1 MKLKFKATSQDWL
14 IFGLFALLL
23 LIVVSIL
30 VNNIHSLANDGTFA
44 GLNPFTALIQ
54 NLPAVL
60 VFYAFA
66 MAFLF
71 VTVKNY
77 FFEQEKGFGISTEP
91 KDEKGFSRWCTD
103 KEMKKTLSEL
113 NVTDNEYEHA
123 GFPLVSDGERLWVDD
138 DNSHNLVIGSTGTG
152 KTQCIIHPLV
162 KILAKKG
169 ESMIVTDPKGEIY
182 RESAGLLKQ
191 KGYQIIVLNFRD
203 PQRGNTWN
211 PLHLPY
217 KLYKQ
222 GNTDKAMEL
231 LDDLAANILYEES
244 SANKDPFWEKTSADY
259 FAGLALG
266 LFEDAKEEEININS
280 ISVMTTVGEEKFGA
294 RSTYIKEYFNGKN
307 PAGAAY
313 TCASGT
319 IFAPEDTKGSIL
331 STFRQKIRLF
341 SSRENLSE
349 MLSQNDFDID
359 SIGKQKTAV
368 FMIIQ
373 DEKKTYHAL
382 ATIFIKQC
390 YESLIDVA
398 QHTEKGSLP
407 VRTNFILDEF
417 ANMPPLKDITTMI
430 TAARSRHVRFTMI
443 IQNFAQLDS
452 VYGKDDAQTIRSNCN
467 NMLYLLTTEL
477 AALKEISELC
487 GDKMVKVGK
496 GDKEHEEARPLAT
509 VADLQRMKQFE
520 AIVKRI
526 RLNPYKTRLKP
537 NFEIDWGIPKL
548 DADPFVERQKKSVK
562 VFDLKEFIKNQRKD
576 KFMNMVESAGANPP
590 GGMMPG
596 MSPFGGVNPF
606 ETLKNNNQMNTNTPN
621 SNPELGFNVD
631 DLVKK
636 IDAKIAELEKEE
648 KLEEEKL
655 KKQAEDKKNEEE
667 SKKQEETINNT
678 QPEKEHEN
686 LAEEKLKEDVLI
698 TNEKEKESQNKKTN
712 PVAEI
717 APTMF
722 AGFMNKIDTAMEEEN
737 KTSSNEK
744 TIPVHNS
751 EAPKINGIP
760 HKQNITPMQ
769 KSEPVKNSEIS
780 KYRVTDDQFFDDF
793 FDE

>member
-1 MKLKFKATSQDWL
+1 MKLKFKASAQDWL
-14 IFGLFALLL
+14 IFGLFAILLL
-23 LIVVSIL
+23 MVVSIL
-30 VNNIHSLANDGTFA
+30 VNNIHSFANYGTFA
-44 GLNPFTALIQ
+44 GLNPFTAIFE
-54 NLPAVL
+54 NFAAVI

-66 MAFLF
+66 MIFLF

-77 FFEQEKGFGISTEP
+77 FFEQVKGFGFSSEP

-113 NVTDNEYEHA
+113 DVTAEDYEHA
-123 GFPLVSDGERLWVDD
+123 GFPLVNNGQKLWVDD
-138 DNSHNLVIGSTGTG
+138 GESHNLVIGSTGTG
-152 KTQCIIHPLV
+152 KTQCVIHPLV
-162 KILAKKG
+162 KILAKRG

-191 KGYQIIVLNFRD
+191 KGYQILILNFRD
-203 PQRGNTWN
+203 PQQGNTWN

-231 LDDLAANILYEES
+231 LDDLASNILYEDS
-244 SANKDPFWEKTSADY
+244 GGGSKDPFWEKTSADY

-280 ISVMTTVGEEKFGA
+280 ISLMTTTGEEKFGA
-294 RSTYIKEYFNGKN
+294 RSTYIKEYFNEKD

-319 IFAPEDTKGSIL
+319 IFAPEETKGSIL

-398 QHTEKGSLP
+398 QSSPKGELP

-417 ANMPPLKDITTMI
+417 ANMPPLEDITTMI
-430 TAARSRHVRFTMI
+430 TAARSRLIRFTMI

-496 GDKEHEEARPLAT
+496 GDKEREEARPLAT

-537 NFEIDWGIPKL
+537 NFEIDWGIPKIE
-548 DADPFVERQKKSVK
+548 ADPFIERQK
-562 VFDLKEFIKNQRKD
+562 
-576 KFMNMVESAGANPP
+576 
-590 GGMMPG
+590 
-596 MSPFGGVNPF
+596 
-606 ETLKNNNQMNTNTPN
+606 
-621 SNPELGFNVD
+621 
-631 DLVKK
+631 
-636 IDAKIAELEKEE
+636 EK
-648 KLEEEKL
+648 
-655 KKQAEDKKNEEE
+655 
-667 SKKQEETINNT
+667 
-678 QPEKEHEN
+678 
-686 LAEEKLKEDVLI
+686 
-698 TNEKEKESQNKKTN
+698 
-712 PVAEI
+712 
-717 APTMF
+717 
-722 AGFMNKIDTAMEEEN
+722 
-737 KTSSNEK
+737 
-744 TIPVHNS
+744 
-751 EAPKINGIP
+751 
-760 HKQNITPMQ
+760 
-769 KSEPVKNSEIS
+769 
-780 KYRVTDDQFFDDF
+780 
-793 FDE
+793 